1 MTIKEYL
8 QKKYSK
14 STLNSNLYNIKRFTD
29 YYQGGAL
36 RNHPVDDFSERAS
49 LSRGA
54 EKATYK
60 DVLKYIGHLRKNYD
74 LNPKTLRHC
83 LYGVKI
89 YFNYLLEI
97 GKRKDHPCS
106 ELYLKD
112 KIDRQ
117 IQVDNL
123 YSSESLEQFFES
135 YTIKRKT
142 YLLNRNKII
151 ISLLIY
157 QALKVN
163 EITALEVENI
173 DLDKGEIFI
182 KGQSGITSKSPRKRT
197 LPLQAKQILLL
208 YNYLEKDRKKLLK
221 YNRKN
226 PNACTERSRS
236 NTRLILGQYG
246 QAIKPYGISQIINEN
261 RNKNERIQPIKI
273 RQSVIANLLKKENDT
288 RIVQVF
294 AGHKR
299 ASTTVQYKQSEL
311 EVLQNAVSQYHP
323 IK

>member
-1 MTIKEYL
+1 MKIEQYL

-29 YYQGGAL
+29 YYGK
-36 RNHPVDDFSERAS
+36 R
-49 LSRGA
+49 A

-60 DVLKYIGHLRKNYD
+60 DILQYIEHLRKNYD
-74 LNPKTLRHC
+74 LHPKTLRHC

-112 KIDRQ
+112 KISKQ

-123 YSSESLEQFFES
+123 YSPETLEQFYKS
-135 YTIKRKT
+135 YQIKKKT
-142 YLLNRNKII
+142 HLLNRNKII

-157 QALKVN
+157 QALTVN

-182 KGQSGITSKSPRKRT
+182 QGQKGITTKSPKSRT
-197 LPLQAKQILLL
+197 LPLQAKQILLIH
-208 YNYLEKDRKKLLK
+208 NYLKNDREKLLQF
-221 YNRKN
+221 NAN
-226 PNACTERSRS
+226 PDESRF
-236 NTRLILGQYG
+236 ILGQYG
-246 QAIKPYGISQIINEN
+246 EAIKPHGISRIINEN
-261 RNKNERIQPIKI
+261 RPKAEQIQPMKI

-288 RIVQVF
+288 RVVQVF

-311 EVLQNAVSQYHP
+311 EILQNAVNEYHP